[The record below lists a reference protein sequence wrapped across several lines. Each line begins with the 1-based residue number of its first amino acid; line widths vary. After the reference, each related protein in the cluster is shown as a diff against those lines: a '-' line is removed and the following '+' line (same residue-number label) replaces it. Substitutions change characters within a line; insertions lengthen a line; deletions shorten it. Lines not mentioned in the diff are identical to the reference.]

1 MSRATFQP
9 TRFWLPAHA
18 LAMGFSLGHVIL
30 DWHAE
35 LFGLLVPV
43 MRPSQ
48 ALVLLSGASL
58 YPLWMLALV
67 LAERGSRVAL
77 LATFALCTKGGLGNG
92 LSIVACL
99 PPCRAAAPFADLTHI
114 GSLVFGLW
122 GMVESW
128 RAATRPPRRFGLAG
142 APSRPSGEH

>member
-1 MSRATFQP
+1 MNRTMSQP
-9 TRFWLPAHA
+9 GRFWLLAHA

-35 LFGLLVPV
+35 LFGPLVPT

-48 ALVLLSGASL
+48 ALILVLGASI
-58 YPLWMLALV
+58 YPLWAVALV

-77 LATFALCTKGGLGNG
+77 LATFALCTLGGLGNG

-99 PPCRAAAPFADLTHI
+99 PPCPAAAPFADLTHI

-122 GMVESW
+122 GMYESW
-128 RAATRPPRRFGLAG
+128 RAATRPPRRR
-142 APSRPSGEH
+142 SSGETALRPAGGR

>member
-35 LFGLLVPV
+35 LFGPLVPV

-67 LAERGSRVAL
+67 MTERGSRVAL
-77 LATFALCTKGGLGNG
+77 LATFALCTLGGLGNG
-92 LSIVACL
+92 LSILACL
-99 PPCRAAAPFADLTHI
+99 PPCRAAAPFADLTHL
-114 GSLVFGLW
+114 GSLAFGVW
-122 GMVESW
+122 GVYESW
-128 RAATRPPRRFGLAG
+128 RGATRPPLRRGPAEAL
-142 APSRPSGEH
+142 SRPFGEH